1 MNVSIIIPVH
11 NSEKYL
17 EECVKSVLPGMNEDD
32 EIILV
37 ENGSSDSSWDMCQN
51 YSSQYTNIK
60 AVSLDT
66 AGVSI
71 ARNKGIA
78 LADCE
83 WIHFLDS
90 DDVMDPGFLAVAHR
104 IQTDADIVL
113 FQYRFL
119 GEGDGVS
126 LGEDD
131 PLEVRNVDPDLLKR
145 AVLQYAKYQNAVRE
159 EAGLDNVTIWSAC
172 AKLIRRELVK
182 KNRIHFPQKLCLSE
196 DTAFSLQLYCSAEKV
211 ERVEQNAFFYRRTE
225 SSASRIIHPKTL
237 VNNQYLRKWIVYYTR
252 KKGCYEELSRE
263 ISVFLCRKFVEE
275 CLFLRGADM
284 PCEEKLQYIKE
295 NASAPFM
302 KRALKKAGYRYLIA
316 GKRNT
321 LRYVPILWLLKRKLY
336 RMILVKQS

>member
-11 NSEKYL
+11 NSEQYL
-17 EECVKSVLPGMNEDD
+17 EECVNSVLPGMNEDD
-32 EIILV
+32 EIVLV
-37 ENGSSDSSWDMCQN
+37 ENGSSDSSWDMCRN
-51 YSSQYTNIK
+51 YSTQYPNIK
-60 AVSLDT
+60 AVSLDA

-78 LADCE
+78 LAGCE
-83 WIHFLDS
+83 WLCFLDS
-90 DDVMDPGFLAVAHR
+90 DDVMDPGFLPVAHR
-104 IQTDADIVL
+104 IEKGADIVL
-113 FQYRFL
+113 FQYCYL
-119 GEGDGVS
+119 DEEAEASIGEG
-126 LGEDD
+126 E
-131 PLEVRNVDPDLLKR
+131 PLEVRDVDHDLLKH

-182 KNRIHFPQKLCLSE
+182 ENKIHFPEKLCLSE
-196 DTAFSLQLYCSAEKV
+196 DTAFSLQLYCCAGKV

-252 KKGCYEELSRE
+252 KKGCYEELSPE

-284 PCEEKLQYIKE
+284 PREEKLQYIRE

-302 KRALKKAGYRYLIA
+302 KKALRKAGYRYLIA

-321 LRYVPILWLLKRKLY
+321 LRYAPLLWLLKRKLY
-336 RMILVKQS
+336 TLILVNQS

>member
-1 MNVSIIIPVH
+1 MIWFSVCKKGKKMNVSIIIPVH

-17 EECVKSVLPGMNEDD
+17 EECVNSVLSGINEDD

-78 LADCE
+78 
-83 WIHFLDS
+83 
-90 DDVMDPGFLAVAHR
+90 
-104 IQTDADIVL
+104 DIVL

-131 PLEVRNVDPDLLKR
+131 PLEVRNVDPDLLKH

-172 AKLIRRELVK
+172 AKLIRRNLVRENK
-182 KNRIHFPQKLCLSE
+182 IHFPEKLCLSE
-196 DTAFSLQLYCSAEKV
+196 DTAFSLQLYCCAEKV

-237 VNNQYLRKWIVYYTR
+237 VNNQYLRRWIVYYTR

-263 ISVFLCRKFVEE
+263 ISGFLCRKFVEE
-275 CLFLRGADM
+275 CLYLRGADM

-302 KRALKKAGYRYLIA
+302 KRALREAGYRYLIA

-321 LRYVPILWLLKRKLY
+321 LRYVPFLWLLKRKLY

>member
-17 EECVKSVLPGMNEDD
+17 EECVNSVLSGINEDD

-119 GEGDGVS
+119 GEGDGAS
-126 LGEDD
+126 LGESD
-131 PLEVRNVDPDLLKR
+131 PLDIRNVDPDLLKR

-182 KNRIHFPQKLCLSE
+182 KNRIHFPEKLCLSE
-196 DTAFSLQLYCSAEKV
+196 DTAFSLQLYCCAEKV

-237 VNNQYLRKWIVYYTR
+237 VNNQYLRRWIVYYTR
-252 KKGCYEELSRE
+252 KKGCYEELSR
-263 ISVFLCRKFVEE
+263 
-275 CLFLRGADM
+275 
-284 PCEEKLQYIKE
+284 
-295 NASAPFM
+295 
-302 KRALKKAGYRYLIA
+302 
-316 GKRNT
+316 
-321 LRYVPILWLLKRKLY
+321 
-336 RMILVKQS
+336 

>member
-17 EECVKSVLPGMNEDD
+17 EECVNSVLPGMNDDD

-51 YSSQYTNIK
+51 YSSQYPNIK

-131 PLEVRNVDPDLLKR
+131 PLEVRNVDPDLLKH
-145 AVLQYAKYQNAVRE
+145 AVLQYAKYQNAVR
-159 EAGLDNVTIWSAC
+159 D
-172 AKLIRRELVK
+172 
-182 KNRIHFPQKLCLSE
+182 RIHFPEKLCLSE
-196 DTAFSLQLYCSAEKV
+196 DTAFSLQLYCCAEKV

-237 VNNQYLRKWIVYYTR
+237 VNNQYLRRWIVYYTR
-252 KKGCYEELSRE
+252 KNGCYEELSRE
-263 ISVFLCRKFVEE
+263 ISGFLCRKFVEE

-302 KRALKKAGYRYLIA
+302 KRALREAGYRYLIA

-321 LRYVPILWLLKRKLY
+321 LRYVPFLWLLKRKLY